1 MTFQTTTTIIA
12 MRATPPTAHP
22 TIIPIGTSLVSV
34 VGVVGVTD
42 GSSSLVSTGPFS
54 ETTSK
59 AAEVTVKPRLLI
71 LL

>member
-1 MTFQTTTTIIA
+1 
-12 MRATPPTAHP
+12 MRTTPPTAHP
-22 TIIPIGTSLVSV
+22 TIIPIGTSLAS

-71 LL
+71 LLWNVEVRLVALD